1 MEPASILLAGVAG
14 VLSTLSPCVL
24 PILPAVLAGAR
35 SDHRLGPWVLAGG
48 LALSFTVL
56 GLFVA
61 TVGYA
66 LGLDPNLFRYVAG
79 ATMIAIGAVLI
90 VPAAQ
95 MRLAAMAGP
104 VQTWTE
110 ARFGGLA
117 LGGGLRGPFGLGVL
131 LGAVWTPCV
140 GPTLGA
146 ASLLAAQGEHLFS
159 VALTMLVFGLGAA
172 LPIVVLAMVS
182 QGAWMRL
189 AASGRRF
196 SSVGKPILGGL
207 LLAVGLLVLTGIDKQ
222 IEALLVEIS
231 PAWLTALTTSV

>member
-35 SDHRLGPWVLAGG
+35 SDHRFGPWALAGG

-56 GLFVA
+56 GLFIA
-61 TVGYA
+61 TIGFT
-66 LGLDPNLFRYVAG
+66 LGLDPNLFRYIAG
-79 ATMIAIGAVLI
+79 ATMIAIGGVLL

-95 MRLAAMAGP
+95 MQLAAMAGP

-117 LGGGLRGPFGLGVL
+117 SGGGLRGPFGLGLL

-172 LPIVVLAMVS
+172 LPIVLLAMIS
-182 QGAWMRL
+182 QGAWKRFTS
-189 AASGRRF
+189 SGRQF
-196 SSVGKPILGGL
+196 SAVGKPILGGL
-207 LLAVGLLVLTGIDKQ
+207 LVVVGVFVLTGIDKQ
-222 IEALLVEIS
+222 IETWLVDVS
-231 PAWLTALTTSV
+231 PAWLTALTTAV